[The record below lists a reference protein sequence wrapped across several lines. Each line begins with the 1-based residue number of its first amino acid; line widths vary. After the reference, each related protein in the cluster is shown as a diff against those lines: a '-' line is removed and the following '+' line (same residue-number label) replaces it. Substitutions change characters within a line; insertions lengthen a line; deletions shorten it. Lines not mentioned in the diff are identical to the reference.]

1 MITQVRID
9 GFKSFLDFQVDVPP
23 VMVMLGLNGAGKSN
37 FFDALRLVA
46 GTFRDGF
53 EQMVA
58 TDRRL
63 AARDLFHR
71 SGPDGRLVR
80 DEFTITIGALV
91 RSDYG
96 PLPLRIR
103 LRARY
108 EPGKGRRPGRAV
120 LVGRDSGVWVSSLTD
135 RDWRDRLGL
144 DEELR
149 LAIGRARDAF
159 VARTG
164 AKRLALPDGVVD
176 YEAVD
181 LEAGSEP
188 GGVNSVEVVAFRA
201 FAYGITGD
209 SELFRLVARETAS
222 WQPML
227 LDPEAMRGLVPVGP
241 DAPLEHDG
249 RNLPLVL
256 DRIESRDPTAWRRLV
271 ADLAGLVE
279 GVRDIRPRYL
289 ENRQEFD
296 YEVEFEHSGWTAPPL
311 LSDGTVRMLAL
322 LAASADPLRRGTL
335 CVEEIENG
343 MHPTRVADLVRRL
356 RRGCGADVEPTGP
369 PFKQLIAST
378 HSPALLAAL
387 RTDLTG
393 SLVFMEQADR
403 VDPERQA
410 VSRVSLAR
418 PLRERDLEA
427 EPGETTTPQQVARL
441 LRRLGQGA

>member
-9 GFKSFLDFQVDVPP
+9 GFKSFLGFQVDVPP

-46 GTFRDGF
+46 GTAQQGF
-53 EQMVA
+53 ERTVA
-58 TDRRL
+58 ADRRL

-71 SGPDGRLVR
+71 GGPDGRPLR
-80 DEFTITIGALV
+80 EEFTIEVGMLV
-91 RSDYG
+91 RTEDG

-108 EPGKGRRPGRAV
+108 EAGVGRRPGRAV
-120 LVGRDSGVWVSSLTD
+120 LAARGSAVWISSLRN
-135 RDWRDRLGL
+135 RDWMDRLGL
-144 DEELR
+144 DAELR
-149 LAIGRARDAF
+149 EAIEGARNAF
-159 VARTG
+159 VRRTG
-164 AKRLALPDGVVD
+164 ADYLIVGGRLGFANVD
-176 YEAVD
+176 E
-181 LEAGSEP
+181 SE
-188 GGVNSVEVVAFRA
+188 RA
-201 FAYGITGD
+201 ASSTGTI
-209 SELFRLVARETAS
+209 ELLGLVAQECAS
-222 WQPML
+222 WQPLL
-227 LDPEAMRGLVPVGP
+227 LDPDSMRGLVPVGP

-256 DRIESRDPTAWRRLV
+256 DRIEGQDPTAWRRLV

-279 GVRDIRPRYL
+279 GVRDVRPRFL
-289 ENRQEFD
+289 ESRQEFD

-322 LAASADPLRRGTL
+322 LAAAADPLRRGTL

-356 RRGCGADVEPTGP
+356 RRGCGVDGERAGAPYR
-369 PFKQLIAST
+369 QLIAST

-387 RTDLTG
+387 RTDLSG
-393 SLVFMEQADR
+393 SLIFMEQADR
-403 VDPERQA
+403 VDPDRQS
-410 VSRVSLAR
+410 VSRISLAR
-418 PLRERDLEA
+418 PLRARDLEQ
-427 EPGETTTPQQVARL
+427 EPGKTMTPQQVDRL